1 LKRHPF
7 WLFLTKRYSE
17 KRVKTPKLKLIKT
30 MDTKL
35 MGGFTEVAKQ
45 AMMQTQETLAPTKSK
60 KNSLYI
66 GIPKETSFQENRIA
80 LTPLSV
86 ALLVNNGHEVVIES
100 GAGMGS
106 NFADIKYS
114 EQGAKI
120 VYDVKEVYQADIILK
135 IAPPTMDE
143 VEMMKHNQILFS
155 TLQMSTMKP
164 EYVQALISKKITAL
178 AFEYLRDEF
187 NILTVVRAMS
197 EIVGSTSVLIAA
209 EYVSNV
215 FGGKGL
221 MLGGVTGVP
230 PTEIVILGA
239 GTVGEYAARTAIA
252 LGAEVK
258 VFDSSLFRLRR
269 LQDNIGCKVFTSVM
283 QPIVLEKALVTCD
296 VVIGA
301 VRANHG
307 RSPCMVTEET
317 VSKMKPDSVI
327 IDVSIDQGG
336 CFETSEV
343 TNHKNPVFR
352 KHDIIHYCVPNIASR
367 VSRTA
372 TYALTN
378 IFTPILID
386 IGEMGGIMNLIW
398 EKAGIR
404 NAVYL
409 YQGAMTNKDLAQRF
423 NLPHKDLNLLVVSN
437 C

>member
-1 LKRHPF
+1 MK
-7 WLFLTKRYSE
+7 
-17 KRVKTPKLKLIKT
+17 KT
-30 MDTKL
+30 MT
-35 MGGFTEVAKQ
+35 GCFSEVAQQ
-45 AMMQTQETLAPTKSK
+45 AMMQPQESFEAQKPKR
-60 KNSLYI
+60 NSLYI
-66 GIPKETSFQENRIA
+66 GIPKETSFQENRLA

-86 ALLVNNGHEVVIES
+86 ALLVNNGHQVVIES
-100 GAGMGS
+100 GAGLAA

-120 VYDVKEVYQADIILK
+120 VYDTNEVYQADIIIK
-135 IAPPTMDE
+135 IAPPTLDE
-143 VEMMKHNQILFS
+143 IAMMKHNQIVFS
-155 TLQMSTMKP
+155 ALQTGTLKK
-164 EYVQALISKKITAL
+164 EHLAALMSKKITAL
-178 AFEYLRDEF
+178 AFELLRDEG

-197 EIVGSTSVLIAA
+197 EIVGATSILIAA

-239 GTVGEYAARTAIA
+239 GTVGEYAARTAIG
-252 LGAEVK
+252 LGAQVK
-258 VFDSSLFRLRR
+258 VFDSSLYRLRR
-269 LQDNIGCKVFTSVM
+269 LQNNIGSRVFTSVM
-283 QPIVLEKALVTCD
+283 QPLVLEKAIITCD

-301 VRANHG
+301 VRAEHG

-317 VSKMKPDSVI
+317 VAKMKPNSVV

-352 KHDIIHYCVPNIASR
+352 KHDVIHYCVPNIASR

-404 NAVYL
+404 NAVYI
-409 YQGAMTNKDLAQRF
+409 YQGSITNIDLAQRF
-423 NLPHKDLNLLVVSN
+423 GFAHKDLNLLIVSKQ
-437 C
+437 